1 MAKYNITKEERI
13 EARRAMLDAMQVCL
27 KAGRYEEARIIGE
40 SARLAGDKIKKMTAK
55 EVN

>member
-1 MAKYNITKEERI
+1 
-13 EARRAMLDAMQVCL
+13 MLDAMQVCL